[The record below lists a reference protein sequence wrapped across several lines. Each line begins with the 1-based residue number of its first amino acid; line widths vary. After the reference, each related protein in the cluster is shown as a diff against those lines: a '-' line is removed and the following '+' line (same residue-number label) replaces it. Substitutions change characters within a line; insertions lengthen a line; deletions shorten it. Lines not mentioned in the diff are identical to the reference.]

1 MHWYTWQCASR
12 LDGAVMY
19 LDSVGSCAESES
31 PQDTRNPAYIRNR
44 PKSEGR
50 SPANMA
56 GITTCCCAR
65 CSCARVPSLA
75 CTLQVFF
82 DKVCILHSTTIKS
95 SSASQ
100 VPSSSLSSTGFH
112 VRIYARCSCG
122 AYARTSTRA
131 VTLERYFRHDQG
143 IVYSYEAESG
153 LLYLS
158 SESTFWGCSM
168 VRDAVYW

>member
-82 DKVCILHSTTIKS
+82 DKVCILQRAAFKVVNQD
-95 SSASQ
+95 ASDGWRVSRVSRRVQ
-100 VPSSSLSSTGFH
+100 VTHLKYDYQVQFCLSSPKLKSLKYRFSRAH
-112 VRIYARCSCG
+112 LRKVFLWRVRKD
-122 AYARTSTRA
+122 
-131 VTLERYFRHDQG
+131 LDK
-143 IVYSYEAESG
+143 SG
-153 LLYLS
+153 N
-158 SESTFWGCSM
+158 T
-168 VRDAVYW
+168 